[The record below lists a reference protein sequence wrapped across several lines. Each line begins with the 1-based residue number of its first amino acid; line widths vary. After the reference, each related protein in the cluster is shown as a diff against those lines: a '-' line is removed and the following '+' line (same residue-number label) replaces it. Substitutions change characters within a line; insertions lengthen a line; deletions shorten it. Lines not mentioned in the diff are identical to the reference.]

1 MTPSPSKPPPLPI
14 GKSERTG
21 RLLFFVCLAG
31 LVAWLIFWPLPKAVP
46 SPAFCAFHSMT
57 GLPCAFCGGTRAV
70 RSMVAGDFERAFY
83 LNPMAVAVV
92 IVGGPI
98 LLLLVAEA
106 LRGRRFLPP
115 FNNTIRVAL
124 LSLAAIILLPWTY
137 WHARTALKTPK
148 TELVNFEH
156 PVVKFFLRE

>member
-1 MTPSPSKPPPLPI
+1 
-14 GKSERTG
+14 
-21 RLLFFVCLAG
+21 
-31 LVAWLIFWPLPKAVP
+31 
-46 SPAFCAFHSMT
+46 
-57 GLPCAFCGGTRAV
+57 
-70 RSMVAGDFERAFY
+70 MVAGDFERAFY